1 MAPRYG
7 SNYLCNK
14 LSFYGM
20 AKYVRFSFSF
30 SSILK
35 SYQPF
40 FSREGFLLVLDYA
53 ESAVTFDWEI

>member
-20 AKYVRFSFSF
+20 AKYVRFSSF
-30 SSILK
+30 
-35 SYQPF
+35 F
-40 FSREGFLLVLDYA
+40 FYFEELSAFFFPGRGFLLVLDYA